1 MLLPFFFCLLQ
12 CLAELTAQKIEP
24 LPSSVHFGS
33 VILGK
38 STTQTLFLQMRNLHA
53 QTPQAQTPLTVLLP
67 QEISLSTNGEAG
79 RFFTTQTLIV
89 PSSSGVLSLT
99 LRWKAASVG
108 RFEGCVRVS
117 SASQPAPVL
126 IPLFGEGIARS
137 PETVRF
143 AHERL
148 YVRDEAFFPLGWSQ
162 IGTRDNTGAVGKAS
176 THPDLRGVNFLENEG
191 VMGAMNVG
199 AGGDRQSIWKADG
212 RDYNNPDTIRHY
224 LRRYL
229 DTCQKGG
236 VKTILNFYEY
246 YPYKE
251 TSAREITGKA
261 GAKILMERK
270 LSDTDIQ
277 AIIGDSII
285 RNHPSLLG
293 WWISSEPVG
302 KYGAVLSSMFDG
314 KRNPYNRALSP
325 LKSLQE
331 ANARVEEYYPLQREM
346 SRWYRMAKAAD
357 GFKHPIGTMFQA
369 GSALEMTGMLYL
381 YPNPNEPFW
390 DFALAE
396 HYNSPAT
403 KANTGLLYEIFE
415 RCTPLQ
421 DSVLIKNGSDNGNF
435 FYRNFRTAPPTT
447 SLTQDDKMMNRDV
460 RDYFTRFHP
469 LGTAQNLGVS
479 GGGIILKLFGQKYEG
494 DGEQNV
500 RPATLGELMFTT
512 FTQIHAL
519 QNYPRPTV
527 LGGIDIFG
535 YDFFSS
541 KVKKTD
547 GNGTTTSAWG
557 VTEKAQQ
564 ERKAGQDFIAFF
576 AKYNLGMAMQSGIN
590 PDWQGEEFLSIAV
603 EHPSDSVRKAA
614 AQAIK
619 RIVRYHDGYVYC
631 VLVNNRL
638 NEEMPPS
645 LTTST
650 VRYAGWG
657 ANQEFVTTA
666 NVRLS
671 LPPSSIVAE
680 CVEVSPRFPTSEQR
694 WALQDMSV
702 QNSWRQILT
711 LERLDAAETRV
722 FRLRLAQHPA
732 RVLEPSVS
740 LVPRSTPQS
749 SASPMTTTKNSR
761 RSATS
766 PAKAKKKR

>member
-1 MLLPFFFCLLQ
+1 MKKIILTLILFAMQ
-12 CLAELTAQKIEP
+12 CASELVAQGIEP
-24 LPSSVHFGS
+24 FPRSLHFGS
-33 VILGK
+33 ILTGK
-38 STTQTLFLQMRNLHA
+38 STTQTLILRIQNPQM
-53 QTPQAQTPLTVLLP
+53 PLTVSP
-67 QEISLSTNGEAG
+67 SEAIAFSTTGEAG
-79 RFFTTQTLIV
+79 RFMTTQTLMLS
-89 PSSSGVLSLT
+89 SSSGIVSLT
-99 LRWKAASVG
+99 MRWKAASAG
-108 RFEGCVRVS
+108 RFEGILRVS
-117 SASQPAPVL
+117 SASQVVPVSVA
-126 IPLFGEGIARS
+126 LFGDGIARS

-148 YVRDEAFFPLGWSQ
+148 FVHDEVFFPIGWSQ
-162 IGTRDNTGAVGKAS
+162 IGTRDNTGIVGEAS
-176 THPDLRGVNFLENEG
+176 KHPDLRGVNFLENEG
-191 VMGAMNVG
+191 FMGAMNVG

-236 VKTILNFYEY
+236 VQTILNLYEY

-251 TSAREITGKA
+251 TSALEMTGKA

-270 LSDTDIQ
+270 LSDKDIQ
-277 AIIGDSII
+277 AIVGDSII

-302 KYGAVLSSMFDG
+302 KYGGVLNSMVDG
-314 KRNPYNRALSP
+314 KRNPYNRALP
-325 LKSLQE
+325 ALKSLQE

-346 SRWYRMAKAAD
+346 SRWYGLAKAAD
-357 GFKHPIGTMFQA
+357 GFKHPMGTMFQA

-381 YPNPNEPFW
+381 YPNPNEQFW

-396 HYNSPAT
+396 HYNSLET
-403 KANTGLLYEIFE
+403 KQKNGLLYDVFE
-415 RCTPLQ
+415 RYMPLQ
-421 DSVLIKNGSDNGNF
+421 DSILIKNGSENGNF
-435 FYRNFRTAPPTT
+435 FYRNFRTAPPSTG
-447 SLTQDDKMMNRDV
+447 LTQDDKMMNRDV
-460 RDYFTRFHP
+460 REYFTRFHP
-469 LGTAQNLGVS
+469 LGTAQNLGMS
-479 GGGIILKLFGQKYEG
+479 GGGIILKLFGEKYEG

-541 KVKKTD
+541 KRKKTD
-547 GNGTTTSAWG
+547 GNGTTTSVWG
-557 VTEKAQQ
+557 LTEKARK

-576 AKYNLGMAMQSGIN
+576 AKYNLGMVMQSGIN
-590 PDWQGEEFLSIAV
+590 PEWQGEEFVRIQV
-603 EHPSDSVRKAA
+603 EHPKDSVRIVA

-631 VLVNNRL
+631 VIVNNRV
-638 NEEMPPS
+638 NEEMPKS

-650 VRYAGWG
+650 VRYTGWG

-680 CVEVSPRFPTSEQR
+680 CVELSPSFPTNEQR
-694 WALQDMSV
+694 CALQDIQV
-702 QNSWRQILT
+702 NNIAERQMLV
-711 LERLDAAETRV
+711 LERLDAAETRI
-722 FRLRLAQHPA
+722 FRLRLTQHPT
-732 RVLEPSVS
+732 RVIEPVASPSPNSTIKPSVA
-740 LVPRSTPQS
+740 PT
-749 SASPMTTTKNSR
+749 TTTKSSKR
-761 RSATS
+761 GSTRSSQT
-766 PAKAKKKR
+766 KKKK